1 MAIQKA
7 SKVGTVKGSCGSSGS
22 SSSSCC
28 CFVVVVLFVLG

>member
-7 SKVGTVKGSCGSSGS
+7 SKVGTVKGSCGSSS
-22 SSSSCC
+22 SSSSS